1 MVVREH
7 FFIQRIIN
15 IWNGVSDK
23 VSKMRILE

>member
-15 IWNGVSDK
+15 IWNGVSGK
-23 VSKMRILE
+23 VSEIRRE